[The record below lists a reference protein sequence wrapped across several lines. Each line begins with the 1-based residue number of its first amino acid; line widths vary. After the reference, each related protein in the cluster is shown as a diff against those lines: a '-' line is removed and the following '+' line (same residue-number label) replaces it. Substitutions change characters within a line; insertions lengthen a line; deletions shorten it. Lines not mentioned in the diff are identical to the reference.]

1 MTETTQRSVLP
12 MTDDRELTNT
22 EVEAFQRDALF
33 EDPGSLS
40 AEQYPRAWKSDR
52 SNGRPSE
59 RVPPS
64 RDPAPRSR
72 YA

>member
-1 MTETTQRSVLP
+1 
-12 MTDDRELTNT
+12 MTDDRELTNA

-40 AEQYPRAWKSDR
+40 AEQYPRAWKSER
-52 SNGRPSE
+52 SNGRLSE
-59 RVPPS
+59 RVLPS

>member
-1 MTETTQRSVLP
+1 
-12 MTDDRELTNT
+12 MTDDRERTNA

-52 SNGRPSE
+52 LNGRLSE
-59 RVPPS
+59 RVPPY
-64 RDPAPRSR
+64 RDPIPGAVTRDLP
-72 YA
+72 A